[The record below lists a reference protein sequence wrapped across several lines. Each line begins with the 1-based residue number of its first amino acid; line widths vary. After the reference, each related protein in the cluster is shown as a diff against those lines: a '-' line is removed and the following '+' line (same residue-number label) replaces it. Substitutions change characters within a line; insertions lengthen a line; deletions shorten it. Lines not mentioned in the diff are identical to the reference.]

1 MAKEKIYVSQEVFD
15 SLISLRDKFDSKRD
29 YVHLAISNFEPYS
42 FIQSISGELII
53 AKFLNDEIDI
63 EVPEKSYY
71 WYSKLRNKYIGP
83 EFFGGD
89 YQLIDSK
96 LKKYTESELKA
107 NTLYDL
113 SKFEKQQ
120 EK

>member
-15 SLISLRDKFDSKRD
+15 SLISLRDKFDERRD
-29 YVHLAISNFEPYS
+29 YVNIAISEFEPNG

-53 AKFLNDEIDI
+53 AKFLNNEIDV
-63 EVPEKSYY
+63 EVQEQSYY
-71 WYSKLRNKYIGP
+71 WYSKLRKKYIGP
-83 EFFGGD
+83 SFGDFGG
-89 YQLIDSK
+89 YQLVHSK

-120 EK
+120 

>member
-1 MAKEKIYVSQEVFD
+1 MAKEKIYVSQDVFD
-15 SLISLRDKFDSKRD
+15 SLISLRQKFDKRRD
-29 YVHLAISNFEPYS
+29 YVNVAISEFEPHT

-63 EVPEKSYY
+63 EVKEESYY
-71 WYSKLRNKYIGP
+71 WYTKLHNKYIGP
-83 EFFGGD
+83 SLGGD
-89 YQLIDSK
+89 YRLVNSK
-96 LKKYTESELKA
+96 TKKYTESELKA

-120 EK
+120 